1 MYSTLLL
8 TLQLCTVLFISVSCT
23 RLNKLSKQ
31 TIFPTWTSS
40 TGFVFSFINIL
51 DSKFVG
57 LFMFIVANILTGLI
71 NLSMNTLHA
80 SNTHASIILLAYMV
94 VVTLSSYYFYF
105 YSAFLFLPS
114 QKLEWPLD
122 ADFNV
127 DKKFHLLPSNSR
139 KHNLN
144 FWYFFVLL

>member
-1 MYSTLLL
+1 LKLMYSTLLL

-114 QKLEWPLD
+114 QKLE
-122 ADFNV
+122 
-127 DKKFHLLPSNSR
+127 
-139 KHNLN
+139 
-144 FWYFFVLL
+144 